1 MSGGGSLTASSKG
14 FTLAEVLITLGIIG
28 VVAALTMPAL
38 IANSRKNEYSSRLK
52 KFYSMMEQAI
62 IMSELDNGQISDWVR
77 SGDSQH
83 DEDGDY
89 DFEANGKITKEF
101 FTRYLAPYFKYT
113 DITDGKN
120 LIDENNEKTGEN
132 TTIQLADGSSI
143 ALFNGSCIDVIYDTN
158 GNIPPNE
165 SGRDQ
170 YRFLFCFDK
179 TSQISMCGQENKVFC
194 TYGLNNTSSRTTIL
208 NTCKTSSAYCSRLL
222 QIDGW
227 EFKKDYPYR
236 L

>member
-1 MSGGGSLTASSKG
+1 
-14 FTLAEVLITLGIIG
+14 
-28 VVAALTMPAL
+28 
-38 IANSRKNEYSSRLK
+38 
-52 KFYSMMEQAI
+52 
-62 IMSELDNGQISDWVR
+62 MSELDNGQISDWVR
-77 SGDSQH
+77 SGASQA

-101 FTRYLAPYFKYT
+101 FTKYLAPYFKYT
-113 DITDGKN
+113 SIVDGKN
-120 LIDENNEKTGEN
+120 IVNEAGEKSGEHN
-132 TTIQLADGSSI
+132 KVYLVDGSSM
-143 ALFNGSCIDVIYDTN
+143 LLYNGSCIDIVFDTN
-158 GNIPPNE
+158 GDAKPNE

-179 TSQISMCGQENKVFC
+179 TSQISLCGQENKVFC